1 MIAFR
6 LKIWIAVLQHIR
18 VAIVDIRVE
27 VTNTRTRDTV
37 IVAKFKIR
45 YERRIVTYRYSR
57 YNIPKLH
64 IEIFLFAVGEFHI
77 LESPFESAT
86 ESEREFFEFKRI

>member
-37 IVAKFKIR
+37 IVAKLKIR
-45 YERRIVTYRYSR
+45 YE
-57 YNIPKLH
+57 
-64 IEIFLFAVGEFHI
+64 
-77 LESPFESAT
+77 
-86 ESEREFFEFKRI
+86 